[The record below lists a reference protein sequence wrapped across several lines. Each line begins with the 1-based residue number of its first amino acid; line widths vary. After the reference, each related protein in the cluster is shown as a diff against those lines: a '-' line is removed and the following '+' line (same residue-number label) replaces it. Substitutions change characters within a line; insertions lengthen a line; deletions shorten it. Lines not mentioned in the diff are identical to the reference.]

1 MQHQVDQN
9 VKNILKI
16 LNNNSQVES
25 NLQNFNNNLQKS
37 NKKNPLVEV
46 VNENTSKLSKG
57 IKTSQKRKKL
67 KRKKKKFL
75 SMVIQWKRFSRNE
88 YFKRP

>member
-16 LNNNSQVES
+16 LNNNFQVES
-25 NLQNFNNNLQKS
+25 NLQNFNNNFQKS

-57 IKTSQKRKKL
+57 IKTSQKRKKFQ
-67 KRKKKKFL
+67 RKKKKFL
-75 SMVIQWKRFSRNE
+75 SMVIQWK
-88 YFKRP
+88 KV